1 MSEPEKGNLSMENR
15 ITNFPQLMQQLDGG
29 VLSNVA
35 GLALSNVARAASA
48 SGKKGKFTIEFNIK
62 AVGTNLDMVEITAN
76 MNVTEPKSGHGNKKE
91 DFQYT
96 SMAHIGKG
104 GKLTYDK
111 PKEDIN
117 SQMQLVDAIK
127 PLLEVRG

>member
-1 MSEPEKGNLSMENR
+1 MSEQEKGNLKMEDR

-48 SGKKGKFTIEFNIK
+48 SDKKGKFTIEFNIK
-62 AVGTNLDMVEITAN
+62 AVGTNLDMVEITAK
-76 MNVTEPKSGHGNKKE
+76 MNVTEPKTGHGNKKE
-91 DFQYT
+91 DFLYT

-111 PKEDIN
+111 PKEDVN
-117 SQMQLVDAIK
+117 HQMQLIDSK
-127 PLLEVRG
+127 KLKEVRG